1 MACDEGAM
9 RDPKILAGIAVL
21 AMAAGWFYVKPNYI
35 DAKPAPVYTS
45 EELEHA
51 PNPVLLLDER
61 VLNLAGGGAAGGR
74 YVKVGVALEFSDP
87 DHVLVGKTAEDMAIE
102 NEELQVEME
111 RYMPRMLDSLHRLL
125 GSPEFDG
132 ITAATAEPFKRA
144 FLAEVN
150 EIVDGREAEAVYLT
164 TFVTQ

>member
-1 MACDEGAM
+1 M

-61 VLNLAGGGAAGGR
+61 VLNLAGG
-74 YVKVGVALEFSDP
+74 
-87 DHVLVGKTAEDMAIE
+87 
-102 NEELQVEME
+102 
-111 RYMPRMLDSLHRLL
+111 
-125 GSPEFDG
+125 
-132 ITAATAEPFKRA
+132 
-144 FLAEVN
+144 
-150 EIVDGREAEAVYLT
+150 
-164 TFVTQ
+164 